1 MSSWCESNTRVVV
14 PTRVRRDWSTWSLL
28 SRGVRGGS
36 IFGCVTIKF
45 S

>member
-1 MSSWCESNTRVVV
+1 MGSWCESNTRVVV
-14 PTRVRRDWSTWSLL
+14 PTRVRRDWSLL

-36 IFGCVTIKF
+36 VFGCVTINF

>member
-1 MSSWCESNTRVVV
+1 MGSWCESNTRVVV
-14 PTRVRRDWSTWSLL
+14 PTGVRRDCSFL

-36 IFGCVTIKF
+36 VFGCVTIKF